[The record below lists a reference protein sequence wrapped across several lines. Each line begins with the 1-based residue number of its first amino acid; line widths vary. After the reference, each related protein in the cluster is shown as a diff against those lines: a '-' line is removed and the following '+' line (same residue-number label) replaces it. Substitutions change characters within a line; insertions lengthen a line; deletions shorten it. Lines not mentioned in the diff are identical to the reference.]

1 MLFDLGDGS
10 AAEPPDT
17 GNKRPKPDNEGYNGD
32 GSGRGSS
39 GGGGSL
45 VEAAA
50 MPSSRVVVPV
60 EGFVAEFM
68 QSKDGNQR

>member
-1 MLFDLGDGS
+1 MLAVCVVGHG
-10 AAEPPDT
+10 AGRAPA
-17 GNKRPKPDNEGYNGD
+17 
-32 GSGRGSS
+32 GSGCAAAATVAAAQSS
-39 GGGGSL
+39 GGGGGL

-60 EGFVAEFM
+60 EGFVAEFT